1 MVAPKPTLIVMITVD
16 QMRRDYFD
24 RWKDQLT
31 AGLKRLGNGGAFFT
45 NAHQD
50 HAITETAPGHASLL
64 SGRFPRS
71 TGITR
76 NVAGVNDDNS
86 PLLGGAAGPGAS
98 PFRFRGTELYDWM
111 AKVTPESRALSVSY
125 KDRGAILPVGRSK
138 QEVYWYSTSGMYTAS
153 TWYRDTLPDWVI
165 AFNNRKLPQS
175 YAGKVWDLLL
185 PAGSYSEPDSVAIE
199 NRGRNF
205 TFPHQVPESPEAAAR
220 ALPGSPFMDEVSVA
234 LALEGVNVLGLGKGQ
249 APDLLAVSL
258 SATDIIGHTY
268 GSDSREI
275 HDQILRLD
283 RYLGRFLDSL
293 FKLRDSSTVAIV
305 LSADHGATPYPEL
318 NNGRINPA
326 PVRVDIRPAIAVLQ
340 KMITDSGG
348 NVGAFDFESGALFL
362 DQDSVKV
369 SSRWANI
376 AVDSF
381 LATARRLPGV
391 ARAAR
396 MSDLASRDLGKDM
409 IARRW
414 VQMFPP
420 DVPVV
425 GTITMTPG
433 SYWWNITFATH
444 GTPNLQDS
452 NVPIVFYGQ
461 WFKPGRYGEFAR
473 TVDIAPT
480 LAQVLGVTPLEPIDG
495 KVLKAGI
502 R

>member
-1 MVAPKPTLIVMITVD
+1 MVAPKPTLVVLITVD
-16 QMRRDYFD
+16 QMRRDYFE
-24 RWKDQLT
+24 RWKGQLT

-45 NAHQD
+45 DAHQD

-76 NVAGVNDDNS
+76 NVAGVNDNNS
-86 PLLGGAAGPGAS
+86 QLLGGAPGSGAS
-98 PFRFRGTELYDWM
+98 PFRFRGTELFDWM

-138 QEVYWYSTSGMYTAS
+138 QQVYWYSINGMYTTS

-185 PAGSYSEPDSVAIE
+185 PASAYAEPDSVPLEA
-199 NRGRNF
+199 RGAGF
-205 TFPHQVPESPEAAAR
+205 MFPHR
-220 ALPGSPFMDEVSVA
+220 LPGPDTVTRILPGTPFMDEVSVA
-234 LALEGVNVLGLGKGQ
+234 LALDGVNQLGLGKGP

-258 SATDIIGHTY
+258 SATDLIGHGY

-283 RYLGRFLDSL
+283 RTIGMFIDSL
-293 FKLRDSSTVAIV
+293 FKLRDSNQVAIV
-305 LSADHGATPYPEL
+305 LSADHGAQPFPEL

-348 NVGAFDFESGALFL
+348 SVRAFDFESGALFL

-369 SSRWANI
+369 SRRWANI

-381 LATARRLPGV
+381 LATARRTPGV
-391 ARAAR
+391 ARAERLSVLAR
-396 MSDLASRDLGKDM
+396 KDLGKDM

-425 GTITMTPG
+425 ATITMTPG
-433 SYWWNITFATH
+433 SYWWNVSYATH

-452 NVPIVFYGQ
+452 NVPIVFYGP
-461 WFKPGRYGEFAR
+461 WFKPGSYGQFVR

-480 LAQVLGVTPLEPIDG
+480 LAQVLGITPLEPIDG
-495 KVLKAGI
+495 RVLKAAI